1 MNPSRPILVNGRDGR
16 IGWVH
21 PEEQPEGNTYTYIR
35 LTGDQ
40 QSIQVPADLL
50 IPQEDGTLYLPMSR
64 DQFKQQLDEPLRRS
78 EVVIPVLVERAEI
91 AKHIV
96 DRGKVLV
103 HKRVQSRE
111 EVVEEPAF
119 EERVDIEHIP
129 INKIVDTA
137 PQVRFEGETMIIPV
151 VEEVLVVEKR
161 LNLKAEVRVTKRR
174 EDVIRKQ
181 RVTLRAEEVDIE
193 RVDSPPA
200 KQPTGEWTSQTPIEN
215 THLSDV

>member
-21 PEEQPEGNTYTYIR
+21 PEEQPSDDTNTYIR

-64 DQFKQQLDEPLRRS
+64 DQFMQHLDKPYRRS
-78 EVVIPVLVERAEI
+78 EVVIPVLVERAEV
-91 AKHIV
+91 AKRIV

-103 HKRVQSRE
+103 HKRVRSRE

-119 EERVDIEHIP
+119 EERVDIEHVP
-129 INKIVDTA
+129 INKIVDAA

-161 LNLKAEVRVTKRR
+161 LNLKEEVRVTKRR
-174 EDVIRKQ
+174 EDLIKTQ

-193 RVDSPPA
+193 RVDSPQVKHPS
-200 KQPTGEWTSQTPIEN
+200 GEWISQSPIDN